1 MTKKSDVT
9 LAWWYGPDTLPR
21 NDGRPVAVG
30 VTHEVQGEI
39 ELCKNGLHGSINPLD
54 ALKYGRG
61 TFWRTKH
68 SGNVVH
74 GDDKLA
80 SSSRTY
86 LKRVTDTDD
95 VLRHFARLC
104 ALDVIHLWD
113 APDVVVRYLRT
124 GDESIRAAA
133 MAAARAAAG
142 DASWE
147 SARTAE
153 ESAAWDAA
161 WAAAEAAGAASCWAA
176 EDAACGAARAAA
188 TRDAAG
194 DASWESARVA
204 TRDAQSKRLHRM
216 LIQAAKEQ

>member
-1 MTKKSDVT
+1 MT

-54 ALKYGRG
+54 ALRYGSG

-153 ESAAWDAA
+153 AAAWDAA
-161 WAAAEAAGAASCWAA
+161 WAAAEAAGDASCWAA

-216 LIQAAKEQ
+216 LTQAAKEQQDE